1 MRKQKIVATQRL
13 ISVAISVPPGNYNDK
28 NLKSAKLSVAVSS
41 DMCELMNECR
51 SPVPFYL
58 AVKEYLQER
67 DGLYK
72 MFAGDDII
80 ESSIHA
86 TKVSLMA
93 MLVHVSM
100 VADEDDNDDYEE
112 ARQYRKHLRG
122 ALNEVDGALESRSKM
137 EKFDAYCNRHF
148 TVEKADSTEAA
159 INIDSHLNAES

>member
-13 ISVAISVPPGNYNDK
+13 ISVSISVPPGNYNDK
-28 NLKSAKLSVAVSS
+28 NLKGAKLSTAVSS
-41 DMCELMNECR
+41 DMCELMNECG

-58 AVKEYLQER
+58 AVKEYLHER

-72 MFAGDDII
+72 MFDGSDII
-80 ESSIHA
+80 ESSLHA

-112 ARQYRKHLRG
+112 SRRYRKHLRG

-148 TVEKADSTEAA
+148 TVEKADSAEAA

>member
-1 MRKQKIVATQRL
+1 MRKHKIVAKQRV
-13 ISVAISVPPGNYNDK
+13 ISVSISVPPGNYNDK
-28 NLKSAKLSVAVSS
+28 NLKSMKLSTAVSS

-58 AVKEYLQER
+58 AVKEYLHER

-72 MFAGDDII
+72 MFDGSDII

-93 MLVHVSM
+93 MLVNVSVM
-100 VADEDDNDDYEE
+100 GADRDSDDYEE
-112 ARQYRKHLRG
+112 ERRYLKQLKG
-122 ALNEVDGALESRSKM
+122 ALGEVDGALESRTKM
-137 EKFDAYCNRHF
+137 EKFDAYCNRHYS
-148 TVEKADSTEAA
+148 VEKADSVEAA

>member
-1 MRKQKIVATQRL
+1 MEKQKIIANQRL
-13 ISVAISVPPGNYNDK
+13 VRVSICVPPGDYNGK
-28 NLKSAKLSVAVSS
+28 NLHSMKLSTAVSS

-80 ESSIHA
+80 EASIHA

-112 ARQYRKHLRG
+112 ARLYRKHLRG

-148 TVEKADSTEAA
+148 TVEKAGSSEAA
-159 INIDSHLNAES
+159 TFIDSHLSAES

>member
-1 MRKQKIVATQRL
+1 MEKQKITVKQRL
-13 ISVAISVPPGNYNDK
+13 ISVAICVPPGDYNGT
-28 NLKSAKLSVAVSS
+28 NLKSMKLSTAVSS

-80 ESSIHA
+80 EASIHA

-112 ARQYRKHLRG
+112 SRRYRKHLRG

-148 TVEKADSTEAA
+148 TVEKAGSSEAA
-159 INIDSHLNAES
+159 TFIDSHLNAES